1 MGPSCTFDGNR
12 RATLGA
18 GCRSDCG
25 ETFSW
30 HGIKVRTLMHRWRV
44 LSAVLGGCF
53 FTFWVGHAAFAQTR
67 LATEAATPSK
77 NAAEEIRGLIQS
89 GRLDEAVKESA
100 RQLQKPD
107 AEPNLQLLHC
117 VAQANQNQT
126 DKAIACFTALVKL
139 RPDMLEAYNNLGVLH
154 ASLGQHEE
162 AKRWLTAGIQR
173 VPSLWV
179 VHQNLQSLQSDLS
192 RRAYARALQAELP
205 LKESFSK
212 LSMMASTPFANPVKM
227 AETTGVTPASLP
239 GAAPVA
245 SVAKADNKPVQAEPP
260 ATKPESKSAVKPD
273 SKPETKPDSKPE
285 SSPSEVDAA
294 TGQLIQM
301 AVESWAKAWSAQNMT
316 AYFAA
321 YSPEFTPYKLPS
333 RAAWEAERTARIV
346 GRKFIRVSVRSF
358 SYERVGPKVV
368 VKFSQI
374 YESDNISSTQRKRL
388 DMVLH
393 KGRWKIAR
401 ENIIA
406 N

>member
-1 MGPSCTFDGNR
+1 MGPSCAFDGNR
-12 RATLGA
+12 RATFGA
-18 GCRSDCG
+18 GCQSAWG
-25 ETFSW
+25 EAFSW
-30 HGIKVRTLMHRWRV
+30 HGIKVLTLKHRLRV

-53 FTFWVGHAAFAQTR
+53 LTLWAGHAAFAQTR
-67 LATEAATPSK
+67 LTTEAATPSK
-77 NAAEEIRGLIQS
+77 NAAEEVRGLIQS

-179 VHQNLQSLQSDLS
+179 AHQNLQSLQSDLS
-192 RRAYARALQAELP
+192 RRAYARALQSELP
-205 LKESFSK
+205 LKESFAK
-212 LSMMASTPFANPVKM
+212 LTMLATTPLANPVKT

-239 GAAPVA
+239 GAPPVAPVA
-245 SVAKADNKPVQAEPP
+245 KVDNKPVQAEPP
-260 ATKPESKSAVKPD
+260 ATKPESKSAAKPD
-273 SKPETKPDSKPE
+273 SKPENH
-285 SSPSEVDAA
+285 PSEVDAA
-294 TGQLIQM
+294 TGQLIQT

-333 RAAWEAERTARIV
+333 RAAWEAERTSRIV
-346 GRKFIRVSVRSF
+346 GRKFIRVSVRHF

-368 VKFSQI
+368 VRFSQI

>member
-1 MGPSCTFDGNR
+1 MLIGCQGLKVLTLKHGLRVFSAVLGCLL
-12 RATLGA
+12 TLGA
-18 GCRSDCG
+18 G
-25 ETFSW
+25 
-30 HGIKVRTLMHRWRV
+30 H
-44 LSAVLGGCF
+44 SAL
-53 FTFWVGHAAFAQTR
+53 AQPR
-67 LATEAATPSK
+67 IATEPATTSK
-77 NAAEEIRGLIQS
+77 NAVDEIRGLIQS
-89 GRLDEAVKESA
+89 GRLDEAVRESA

-107 AEPNLQLLHC
+107 AEPHLHLLHC
-117 VAQANQNQT
+117 VALANQHQT
-126 DKAIACFTALVKL
+126 DKAIACFTSLVKL
-139 RPDMLEAYNNLGVLH
+139 RPDLLEAYNNLGVLH

-179 VHQNLQSLQSDLS
+179 AHQNLQSLQSDLA

-205 LKESFSK
+205 LKEGFSK
-212 LSMMASTPFANPVKM
+212 LTLLAIPPMTHPAKI
-227 AETTGVTPASLP
+227 AETTAVASASLP
-239 GAAPVA
+239 ATPTV
-245 SVAKADNKPVQAEPP
+245 VPLAKLDKKPVQAEPP
-260 ATKPESKSAVKPD
+260 ATKPESKSAAKPE
-273 SKPETKPDSKPE
+273 SKPENH
-285 SSPSEVDAA
+285 PSEVDAA
-294 TGQLIQM
+294 TGQLIQT

-316 AYFAA
+316 TYFAA

-333 RAAWEAERTARIV
+333 RAAWEAERTSRIV
-346 GRKFIRVSVRSF
+346 GRKFIRVSVRHF

-368 VKFSQI
+368 VRFSQI

>member
-1 MGPSCTFDGNR
+1 MGSTRAFDRNGLASASACCWAAWGHAISC
-12 RATLGA
+12 LG
-18 GCRSDCG
+18 SK
-25 ETFSW
+25 ELKLKHS
-30 HGIKVRTLMHRWRV
+30 WRV
-44 LSAVLGGCF
+44 GFAVLGGCF
-53 FTFWVGHAAFAQTR
+53 LTLGLGHSALAQPK
-67 LATEAATPSK
+67 LATEATTTTK
-77 NAAEEIRGLIQS
+77 NAAEEIRHLIQS
-89 GRLDEAVKESA
+89 GRLEDAVKESA

-107 AEPNLQLLHC
+107 AEPNLQLLNC
-117 VAQANQNQT
+117 VAQAHQNQT

-162 AKRWLTAGIQR
+162 AKRWLTSGLQR

-179 VHQNLQSLQSDLS
+179 VHQNLQTLQSDLS
-192 RRAYARALQAELP
+192 RKAYARALQAELP

-212 LSMMASTPFANPVKM
+212 LSMMASTPFTNAVKTTETPV
-227 AETTGVTPASLP
+227 GPPASVSSAP
-239 GAAPVA
+239 MVAPVA
-245 SVAKADNKPVQAEPP
+245 KANSKPVPADPP
-260 ATKPESKSAVKPD
+260 AAKPESN
-273 SKPETKPDSKPE
+273 
-285 SSPSEVDAA
+285 PSELDAA

-301 AVESWAKAWSAQNMT
+301 AVESWAKAWSSQNMT

-321 YSPEFTPYKLPS
+321 YSPDFIPHKLPS

-346 GRKFIRVSVRSF
+346 GRKFIRVSVRNY

-368 VKFSQI
+368 VRFSQI
-374 YESDNISSTQRKRL
+374 YKSDNISSTQRKRL

-393 KGRWKIAR
+393 KGRWKIVR

>member
-1 MGPSCTFDGNR
+1 MGPSCVFDGNR
-12 RATLGA
+12 RATFGA
-18 GCRSDCG
+18 GCQSAWG
-25 ETFSW
+25 EAFSW
-30 HGIKVRTLMHRWRV
+30 HGIKVLTLKHRWRV

-53 FTFWVGHAAFAQTR
+53 LTLCAGHAAFAQPR
-67 LATEAATPSK
+67 LAPEVATPSK
-77 NAAEEIRGLIQS
+77 NAAEEVRGLIQS

-192 RRAYARALQAELP
+192 RRAYARALQSELP
-205 LKESFSK
+205 LKENFAK
-212 LSMMASTPFANPVKM
+212 LTMLATTPLANPVKT

-239 GAAPVA
+239 GAPPVPPVA
-245 SVAKADNKPVQAEPP
+245 KVDNKPVQAEPP

-273 SKPETKPDSKPE
+273 SKPENH
-285 SSPSEVDAA
+285 PSEVDAA
-294 TGQLIQM
+294 TGQLIQT

-333 RAAWEAERTARIV
+333 RAAWEAERTSRIV
-346 GRKFIRVSVRSF
+346 GRKFIRVSVRNF
-358 SYERVGPKVV
+358 SYERVGSKVV
-368 VKFSQI
+368 VRFSQI

-393 KGRWKIAR
+393 KGLWKIAR

>member
-1 MGPSCTFDGNR
+1 
-12 RATLGA
+12 
-18 GCRSDCG
+18 
-25 ETFSW
+25 
-30 HGIKVRTLMHRWRV
+30 MHRWRV

-212 LSMMASTPFANPVKM
+212 LTMLATTPLANPVKT
-227 AETTGVTPASLP
+227 AETTGVTPASVP

-245 SVAKADNKPVQAEPP
+245 SVAKADNKPIQAEPP

-273 SKPETKPDSKPE
+273 SKSETKPESKPESKPDSKPDSKPE

-294 TGQLIQM
+294 TVQLIQT
-301 AVESWAKAWSAQNMT
+301 AVESWAKAWGAQNMT

-321 YSPEFTPYKLPS
+321 YSPEFIPYKLPS

-346 GRKFIRVSVRSF
+346 GRKFIRVSVRNF

-368 VKFSQI
+368 VRFSQI

-401 ENIIA
+401 ENIVA